1 MKEHLDD
8 DLTDIVAYRNNLE
21 RGLADVIEAHG
32 TGDEEPFTTA
42 DGDEYETPAAWLE
55 GFALEC
61 LVWDRRPMGP
71 VSQTGVATGHIVE
84 WLLGMNGPTI
94 RLTYDTRWNH
104 GELMHSW
111 GGDPYTGEPRDTIEV
126 RGVFCEWLAEWFGVT
141 A

>member
-1 MKEHLDD
+1 MKKHLDD
-8 DLTDIVAYRNNLE
+8 DLTDIVAYRNDLE

-42 DGDEYETPAAWLE
+42 NGDEYETPAAWLE

-61 LVWDRRPMGP
+61 LVWDRRPTEPDENHGDR
-71 VSQTGVATGHIVE
+71 GHIVE
-84 WLLGMNGPTI
+84 WLLAMNGPTV

-104 GELMHSW
+104 GTLMHSW
-111 GGDPYTGEPRDTIEV
+111 GGDPRTGEPRTTIEI
-126 RGVFCEWLAEWFGVT
+126 RGELCEELAERYGVT